1 MKTAPKQLSIWS
13 TILLYWQLMLRGILH
28 IWVRSKVLP
37 EPVSDS
43 GLDDSLP
50 ACYIMDTYSLS
61 SLLILDKA
69 CQLHSLPRPLYPLE
83 NGNRITARSWAALRR
98 LSGMFIRRYTSRRS
112 SEMLKK
118 LAQYALENPDF
129 ETQLIPVSV
138 MIGRAPDK
146 EDSLSKIMFAEGWD
160 LGGRLRRLASTLING
175 RSTFVYYGKP
185 FSLRELVDEKSDA
198 GKAVRKAMRLT
209 RTSLRKTRE
218 SAIGPDLSHRRT
230 MLKQVLDSERVV
242 KAIEAKARRDNIS
255 VEKARTMAE
264 KQIREIAANYSYA
277 LVRAG
282 SLLLTWF
289 WNKIYKGVNLNH
301 FKDFEAI
308 ATDKEIIYVP
318 CHRSHI
324 DYLLMSYLLY
334 NHGRVPPH
342 IAAGV
347 NLNLPI
353 VGPLLRR
360 GGAFFMRRSF
370 RSNPLYATVFDEY
383 LSLILARGVSMEY
396 FIEGTRSRTGRLLP
410 PKAGMLQMTVRA
422 YLRAQKKPIIFQPI
436 YIGYEQLV
444 EGKSYISEL
453 GGTEKKSESL
463 KDLFGVFKLLRH
475 NHGKAHVNFGEP
487 IELDQLLQKHAP
499 DWQPDEDNDKPKWL
513 SPLIDDLATSIMT
526 NINKAADVNPVN
538 LLAMCLLATPKHALS
553 EDQLEQQLR
562 LYLDILQTVPM
573 SEKITI
579 TDLSPIEI
587 VGYGIELGVIVK
599 RTHTLG
605 DIITV
610 SDDSAILLTY
620 FRNNVSHLF
629 AVPSFIAS
637 CFQINPKLTRKRIKA
652 LFKALYPYLRSEL
665 FLPWNDA
672 EVEAVIEDNI
682 EILKTRQLITGNLN
696 LKRALGGSLSAASL
710 SLLGRGMLQTFQRYF
725 ITVAVLVKNGSGT
738 LSRTELEKLCTL
750 TAQRI
755 SLLHEFDA
763 PEFYDKT
770 LFRQF
775 IRNLSK
781 NGILK
786 RSEDGKLIFDEILE
800 EVSND
805 AKALMTKELRHGII
819 QMASAKE
826 VKAAITEDSAN
837 TD

>member
-1 MKTAPKQLSIWS
+1 
-13 TILLYWQLMLRGILH
+13 MLRGILH

-37 EPVSDS
+37 EPVTNS
-43 GLDDSLP
+43 GMDDSVP
-50 ACYIMDTYSLS
+50 TCYIMDTYSLS

-69 CQLHSLPRPLYPLE
+69 CQIHSLPRPLYPLE
-83 NGNRITARSWAALRR
+83 NGVAITARSWAALRR

-118 LAQYALENPDF
+118 LAQYAAENPEF
-129 ETQLIPVSV
+129 EAQLVPVSV

-175 RSTFVYYGKP
+175 RSTFVYYGQP
-185 FSLRELVDEKSDA
+185 FSLRALVDEKSDA

-242 KAIEAKARRDNIS
+242 SAIAAKAKRDDIS
-255 VEKARTMAE
+255 IEKAKAMAE
-264 KQIREIAANYSYA
+264 KQIREIAANYSYSV
-277 LVRAG
+277 VRAG

-301 FKDFEAI
+301 FQNFEKMAGG
-308 ATDKEIIYVP
+308 KEIIYVP

-334 NHGRVPPH
+334 NHGHVPPH

-347 NLNLPI
+347 NLNMPV

-383 LSLILARGVSMEY
+383 LSLILSSGVAMEY

-410 PKAGMLQMTVRA
+410 PKAGMIQMTVRA
-422 YLRAQKKPIIFQPI
+422 YLRAHKKPIVFQPI

-453 GGTEKKSESL
+453 GGKEKKSESL

-487 IELDQLLQKHAP
+487 IELDTLLEKHAP
-499 DWQPDEDNDKPKWL
+499 EWQTEENKDKPKWL
-513 SPLIDDLATSIMT
+513 NPLVDELANNIMT
-526 NINKAADVNPVN
+526 NINQAADVNPIN

-562 LYLDILQTVPM
+562 LYLDILQAAPM
-573 SEKITI
+573 SAKITI
-579 TDLSPIEI
+579 TELSPIEI
-587 VGYGIELGVIVK
+587 VGYGIELGVIEK
-599 RTHTLG
+599 RVHTLG
-605 DIITV
+605 DIITI
-610 SDDSAILLTY
+610 SEDSAILLTY
-620 FRNNVSHLF
+620 FRNNISHLF
-629 AVPSFIAS
+629 AIPSFVAS
-637 CFQINPKLTRKRIKA
+637 CFQIHPELPRKRIKA

-665 FLPWNDA
+665 FLPWDDA
-672 EVEAVIEDNI
+672 EIEQIVDDNI
-682 EILKTRQLITGNLN
+682 EVLKSKQLITGNRN

-725 ITVAVLVKNGSGT
+725 ITVAVLVKNGSGN
-738 LSRTELEKLCTL
+738 LSRAELEKLCTL

-755 SLLHEFDA
+755 SMLHEFDA

-781 NGILK
+781 NGVIR

-805 AKALMTKELRHGII
+805 AKLLMTKELRHGII
-819 QMASAKE
+819 QMASEKE
-826 VKAAITEDSAN
+826 SREEDASN
-837 TD
+837 TQDD